1 MSTRVPTRILL
12 MIFFLTILIFVI
24 TYSFAQEVTTN
35 IIEDQNI
42 EELQKNVKD
51 EDPDKIEKLIEDVQ
65 DLKTQ
70 NAVLTKSL
78 DTLTIFFSIFGGLI
92 SIILIFGV
100 ITSGISWSTDR
111 KRSNVTYP
119 SSLKKER
126 ESTVRDRKIFSQS
139 MQTLTLVNQTLEL
152 AREASERA
160 YKAIQEKLNKK
171 HKALEKEARDLL
183 EESKADKNFKVLV
196 EDSTVRSSLL
206 TLASEIMSLQ
216 TNLGMLEK
224 ETALLPHCCF
234 IRGMEFHLNQHFKSA
249 IEYWKLAKDQ
259 ENIPD
264 QLQIMALYWIGY
276 EQNNLAKYEDA
287 ALNFELA
294 SRFATEAMKY
304 ELKRIKIE
312 SKSFDIPNYTPEKIL
327 PEIKSLYDEIKKEI
341 DSKEFEKVKSN
352 VGLTLGNIYYQ
363 LGRDLSEKDS
373 KKSIEYYKKAKETF
387 YKTPIKNKW
396 IWFGYGESCYKLKDY
411 QVAEK
416 ILSEK
421 VKNEAEFEYSTRLE
435 PRTKVLGQT
444 TVLICSMRIRKFHVN
459 VDTIYNLIKT
469 ILGSVDERLTIYS
482 QLQSRNVLKKQFF
495 KYLEKLMEEFKAFK
509 AKQNSM

>member
-1 MSTRVPTRILL
+1 

-24 TYSFAQEVTTN
+24 TYSIAQEVTTN

-51 EDPDKIEKLIEDVQ
+51 EDTDKIEKLIEDIQ
-65 DLKTQ
+65 GLKTQ
-70 NAVLTKSL
+70 NAVLTKTF
-78 DTLTIFFSIFGGLI
+78 DTLTIFFSIFGGII
-92 SIILIFGV
+92 STILIFGA
-100 ITSGISWSTDR
+100 IASGISWNTDR
-111 KRSNVTYP
+111 KRSNETYS

-139 MQTLTLVNQTLEL
+139 METLTLVNQTLEL

-171 HKALEKEARDLL
+171 HKALEEEARDLL
-183 EESKADKNFKVLV
+183 EESKAHKNFKVLV
-196 EDSTVRSSLL
+196 ENSTVRSNLL
-206 TLASEIMSLQ
+206 ILASEIMSLQ
-216 TNLGMLEK
+216 TNQGMLEK
-224 ETALLPHCCF
+224 EPALLPHCCF

-249 IEYWKLAKDQ
+249 IEYWKLAKDH
-259 ENIPD
+259 EDIPD
-264 QLQIMALYWIGY
+264 QLKIMALYWIGY

-294 SRFATEAMKY
+294 SRFATGAMKY

-312 SKSFDIPNYTPEKIL
+312 SKSFDILNYTPEKIL
-327 PEIKSLYDEIKKEI
+327 PEIKSLYDNIKKEI
-341 DSKEFEKVKSN
+341 DSKEFEEVKSN

-363 LGRDLSEKDS
+363 LGRNLSKSDS
-373 KKSIEYYKKAKETF
+373 KKSIEYYKMAKETF
-387 YKTPIKNKW
+387 YEAPLKNKW
-396 IWFGYGESCYKLKDY
+396 IWFGYGESCYKLGEY
-411 QVAEK
+411 QRAEK

-444 TVLICSMRIRKFHVN
+444 TVLICSMRIKKFHGN
-459 VDTIYNLIKT
+459 VDTTYTLIKT
-469 ILGSVDERLTIYS
+469 ILGGVDERLTIYS
-482 QLQSRNVLKKQFF
+482 QLQSRNVSKKQF
-495 KYLEKLMEEFKAFK
+495 LEDLDKLMEEFKVLK
-509 AKQNSM
+509 VKQNSM

>member
-1 MSTRVPTRILL
+1 MSARQLTRILL
-12 MIFFLTILIFVI
+12 MIFLTILIFVI

-111 KRSNVTYP
+111 KRSNVTYS

-139 MQTLTLVNQTLEL
+139 METLTLVNQTLEL

-196 EDSTVRSSLL
+196 EDSTVRSNLL

-264 QLQIMALYWIGY
+264 QLQIIALYWIGY

-287 ALNFELA
+287 ALSFERASSLA
-294 SRFATEAMKY
+294 TGEMQY

-312 SKSFDIPNYTPEKIL
+312 SKSFDFPKYTPEKVL
-327 PEIKSLYDEIKKEI
+327 TEIKSLYDEINKEN
-341 DSKEFEKVKSN
+341 DTVEFIKIKSN

-363 LGRDLSEKDS
+363 LGRDFSKKDS
-373 KKSIEYYKKAKETF
+373 KKSIKYYKMAKETF
-387 YKTPIKNKW
+387 HKTPTKNKW
-396 IWFGYGESCYKLKDY
+396 IWFGYGESCYKLGEHQKTN
-411 QVAEK
+411 K
-416 ILSEK
+416 IILEK
-421 VKNEAEFEYSTRLE
+421 VKNEAELEYSTRLE
-435 PRTKVLGQT
+435 PRTKVLSQT
-444 TVLICSMRIRKFHVN
+444 TVLICSMRIEKFHEN
-459 VDTIYNLIKT
+459 VDTTYSLIKA
-469 ILGSVDERLTIYS
+469 ILSGVDERLTIYS
-482 QLQSRNVLKKQFF
+482 QLRSRNILMKQFLED
-495 KYLEKLMEEFKAFK
+495 LEKLMKEFRTSQKK
-509 AKQNSM
+509 